1 MSRVCFANAWPQVL
15 QGWVGAASLIEEIV
29 SAGKKASA
37 VGYHRHGMKIKIG
50 SWADYDFDKEDAKIA
65 VPLILLLLGL
75 TLTPLK
81 KEWLLAGVTIYYA
94 LYFFLPPCFA
104 AIKKLFAQIDHWRR
118 FRCPYCKSHELIL
131 QGMQE
136 FHGDIP
142 YDHYF
147 CHRCRET
154 CVFVNTYGAEK
165 MIAPNRS
172 KLKGAKRT
180 LTP

>member
-1 MSRVCFANAWPQVL
+1 
-15 QGWVGAASLIEEIV
+15 
-29 SAGKKASA
+29 
-37 VGYHRHGMKIKIG
+37 MKIKIG
-50 SWADYDFDKEDAKIA
+50 TWGEYEFDKEDARIV
-65 VPLILLLLGL
+65 VPLILLLLAL
-75 TLTPLK
+75 FLTPLR
-81 KEWLLAGVTIYYA
+81 KEVLLRTAATYYF

-104 AIKKLFAQIDHWRR
+104 GIKKLFAKLQHWRA
-118 FRCPYCKSHELIL
+118 FRCPYCKGHELIL

-154 CVFVNTYGAEK
+154 CVFVNTFGAEK
-165 MIAPNRS
+165 MIAPNPS
-172 KLKGAKRT
+172 KLKETRRS

>member
-1 MSRVCFANAWPQVL
+1 
-15 QGWVGAASLIEEIV
+15 
-29 SAGKKASA
+29 
-37 VGYHRHGMKIKIG
+37 MKIKIG
-50 SWADYDFDKEDAKIA
+50 NWGEYEFDKEDAKIV

-75 TLTPLK
+75 FVIPLR
-81 KEWLLAGVTIYYA
+81 KEVLWGTAVAYYF
-94 LYFFLPPCFA
+94 LYFFLPPTFL
-104 AIKKLFAQIDHWRR
+104 AIKKLFARLHHWRT

-154 CVFVNTYGAEK
+154 CVFVNTFGAEK
-165 MIAPNRS
+165 MIAPNPS
-172 KLKGAKRT
+172 KLKETRRT

>member
-1 MSRVCFANAWPQVL
+1 
-15 QGWVGAASLIEEIV
+15 
-29 SAGKKASA
+29 
-37 VGYHRHGMKIKIG
+37 MKIKFG
-50 SWADYDFDKEDAKIA
+50 QWGEYDFDKEDAKIV
-65 VPLILLLLGL
+65 VPLILLVPALAFTQLR
-75 TLTPLK
+75 K
-81 KEWLLAGVTIYYA
+81 DWLIGGAAAYYL
-94 LYFFLPPCFA
+94 LYFFLPPIFL
-104 AIKKLFAQIDHWRR
+104 AIKKLFARLNHWRT

-154 CVFVNTYGAEK
+154 SVYVNTFGAEK
-165 MIAPNRS
+165 MIAPNPS
-172 KLKGAKRT
+172 KLKEPRKT